1 MSKRNIA
8 ITVAAIVFL
17 VAGYVYSQQ
26 SGSDAA
32 VSENTTTEAQPV
44 INSAVPEAIPAS
56 VSTDNA
62 EKTNAA
68 DNAEQ
73 NAVITPMVE
82 PVSTD
87 SE

>member
-8 ITVAAIVFL
+8 ITAAAIVFL

-32 VSENTTTEAQPV
+32 VSENTTTETQSV
-44 INSAVPEAIPAS
+44 INSAAPEAVPAS

-62 EKTNAA
+62 EKTNAV
-68 DNAEQ
+68 DNAEK
-73 NAVITPMVE
+73 NVITAPTVA
-82 PVSTD
+82 PVSTE